1 MANIKV
7 ISYEEATG
15 KLKDIYDGLIE
26 KRGKLADVHTIQ
38 SLNPDTIIAH
48 MQLYMTIMFSHSPL
62 TRAQR
67 EMIAVVVSAAN
78 GCSYCQQHHG
88 AALNN
93 YWKNRARIE
102 LLKINY
108 ETAGLDIADTKLCR
122 YAIELTIHPDNFEN
136 ENRIMDLK
144 ETGLEDRAILDAT
157 LVVAYFN
164 FVNRIVLALGVQLEE
179 KAGEGYKY

>member
-7 ISYEEATG
+7 ISYGEATG

-48 MQLYMTIMFSHSPL
+48 MELYMTIMFSHSPL

-78 GCSYCQQHHG
+78 GCTYCQQHHG
-88 AALNN
+88 SALNN
-93 YWKNRARIE
+93 YWKDEARIE
-102 LLKINY
+102 LLKRNY
-108 ETAGLDIADTKLCR
+108 ETARLDATDTRLCR

-136 ENRIMDLK
+136 ENRIMVLK
-144 ETGLEDRAILDAT
+144 ETGLDDRAILDAT

-179 KAGEGYKY
+179 KASEGYKY

>member
-1 MANIKV
+1 MANIKI

-15 KLKDIYDGLIE
+15 KLTDIYDGLIE
-26 KRGKLADVHTIQ
+26 KRGKLAEVHMIQ

-48 MQLYMTIMFSHSPL
+48 MELYITIMFGHSPL

-67 EMIAVVVSAAN
+67 EMVAVVVSAAN
-78 GCSYCQQHHG
+78 GCTYCKQHHG

-93 YWKNRARIE
+93 YWKDEARIE
-102 LLKINY
+102 LVKKNY
-108 ETAGLDIADTKLCR
+108 ETAGLNDIDRRLCH
-122 YAIELTIHPDNFEN
+122 YTIELTSHPDNFES
-136 ENRIMDLK
+136 ENRVIPLR
-144 ETGLEDRAILDAT
+144 ESGLDDRAILDAT

-164 FVNRIVLALGVQLEE
+164 FVNRIVMALGVQVEK